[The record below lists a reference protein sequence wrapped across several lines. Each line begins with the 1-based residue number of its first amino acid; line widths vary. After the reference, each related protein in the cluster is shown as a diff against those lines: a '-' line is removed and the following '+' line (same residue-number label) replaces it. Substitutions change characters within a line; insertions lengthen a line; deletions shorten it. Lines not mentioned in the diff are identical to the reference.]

1 MFQHKRVWIKK
12 ATGLGIT
19 EFYIYFMLWLALC
32 RPRGLETW
40 LAGSHMVIVTG
51 PREET
56 AIKIIKR
63 AKDKLE
69 AAGIQHPYDAK
80 ETVIK
85 VGDITIQAFP
95 SFNASW
101 RGIDKISLII
111 CDESD
116 FFAAGEQE
124 EVRAVAERYIGKSQ
138 AWIALVSTPNKPGGL
153 FERIEHEEP
162 SLYYRL
168 KLDYTYGLG
177 KIYTE
182 QDIAEARKSPQ
193 FGREY
198 EGKYLGLIGNC
209 FSETKIQSCI
219 DDSYDP
225 EKINPYAIRSIGVDV
240 GWGQSSP
247 FGIVAMQFSGNRI
260 QVLYAEEPHNPDFN
274 VMLDK
279 LYSLY
284 REIDPSKVVIDG
296 SAADVVATFKGRIG
310 ERVDYLKQRA
320 EYRSQGRDWE
330 LAAEI
335 KVLPLYFG
343 RRNKEM
349 LTHTKNMIDNGYVSI
364 HSRFSSL
371 FTYLRTAYEKEG
383 IIDKDRTAYHDVG
396 DAFQMALWYFRL
408 Q

>member
-1 MFQHKRVWIKK
+1 MFDYERLVYDAMFQHKRVWIKK

-101 RGIDKISLII
+101 RGIDKISFILADE
-111 CDESD
+111 CDYFGNS
-116 FFAAGEQE
+116 EQDE
-124 EVRAVAERYIGKSQ
+124 IRAVAERYIGKSQ

-153 FERIEHEEP
+153 FERIEHEDP
-162 SLYYRL
+162 CLYHRIV
-168 KLDYTYGLG
+168 LDYQYGLG

-182 QDIAEARKSPQ
+182 QDIEEARRSPQ

-209 FSETKIQSCI
+209 FSELKIQGCI
-219 DDSYDP
+219 NSEYDP
-225 EKINPYAIRSIGVDV
+225 DKINPYALRSIGVDV

-260 QVLYAEEPHNPDFN
+260 EVLYAEEPRNPDFN
-274 VMLDK
+274 VMMDK
-279 LYSLY
+279 LYTLY
-284 REIDPSKVVIDG
+284 REVNPDKVVIDG
-296 SAADVVATFKGRIG
+296 SAADVVGTFKAKIG
-310 ERVDYLKQRA
+310 ERVDYLQERELYRKQ
-320 EYRSQGRDWE
+320 GLDWE
-330 LAAEI
+330 KST

-349 LTHTKNMIDNGYVSI
+349 LTHTKNMIDNGYLSI
-364 HSRFSSL
+364 HPRFENL
-371 FTYLRTAYEKEG
+371 ITYLRTAYEKDG
-383 IIDKDRTAYHDVG
+383 IIDKDRTG
-396 DAFQMALWYFRL
+396 LP
-408 Q
+408 